1 MEDFTVWRHQLD
13 AIKNARGQKSYAL
26 FMEPGCLARDT
37 KIGVNRGGG
46 HKEHTI
52 EELYRLFNHVELTDK
67 QNGFDRKIATFTRS
81 WLGTHVG
88 RNEIKAVIR
97 SGEKVVWR
105 VCTTQPFCSLKLTTD
120 HKVLTKRG
128 WVEAGKLKSG
138 IDFIAMDL
146 LFRHKKKPKKTRAP
160 KIRYDCRIVGE
171 HHKYARRAL
180 GPRGKKIRK
189 VETHRLV
196 YEAAL
201 NNLDLEA
208 FIQKCS
214 LPNRLKFV
222 DPKVF
227 HIHHKDHNPK
237 NNDITNLEKLRAK
250 DHLRMHAKDSYKH
263 FGHGEISWRKVT
275 SITRIGKEMTYDI
288 SCKAPHHNFVANK
301 YVVHNSGKTLT
312 VIQILREKFAADS
325 RVLRTLIFA
334 PKIVVSNWK
343 VEFEK
348 FSQVNPAH
356 VICLKGSGVR
366 RIKEFTKAIQKDP
379 NRIFVTN
386 YEAVQMKELYTL
398 LQAWGP
404 EVLVLDESHRVKNY
418 KSGRSKLV
426 YQIALKTRFRY
437 ILTGTPILNTPLDI
451 FQQMK
456 ILEAPEADKTFPDN
470 FFVFRAQY
478 FEDKNAKWSH
488 RPNYFPDFQPRQ
500 GSLGAIQQ
508 KLAPKSLRV
517 LKKDCLDLPPLVRKS
532 IPVELSPEQA
542 KLYRAMAD
550 EFVAFI
556 DAKEKEG
563 IRPAAI
569 AQLAITKALRL
580 QQITSGFLPLDN
592 GEIHRIKNNPRLDA
606 LKDLLS
612 DLVVEGKQK
621 VVLWA
626 CFKENYKMLT
636 ELCEKMKIEHA
647 SIHGGTATGKRDGI
661 IYDFRNGS
669 TQVLIG
675 NQQALG
681 IGVNLTEASYSI
693 FYSRNFSLEA
703 DIQAEART
711 YRAGSEI
718 HNKVTRIDI
727 FAASTIDEEI
737 TNALVQKMDVS
748 DRILDFK
755 NGISLRH

>member
-146 LFRHKKKPKKTRAP
+146 LFRHKKKP
-160 KIRYDCRIVGE
+160 
-171 HHKYARRAL
+171 
-180 GPRGKKIRK
+180 
-189 VETHRLV
+189 
-196 YEAAL
+196 
-201 NNLDLEA
+201 
-208 FIQKCS
+208 
-214 LPNRLKFV
+214 
-222 DPKVF
+222 
-227 HIHHKDHNPK
+227 
-237 NNDITNLEKLRAK
+237 
-250 DHLRMHAKDSYKH
+250 KDSYKH